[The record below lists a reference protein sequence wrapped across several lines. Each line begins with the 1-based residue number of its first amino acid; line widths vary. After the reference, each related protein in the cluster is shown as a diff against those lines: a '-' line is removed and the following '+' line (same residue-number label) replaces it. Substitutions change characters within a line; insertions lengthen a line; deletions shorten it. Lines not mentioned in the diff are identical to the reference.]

1 LSFEISF
8 ARFAAIAA
16 VVPPAKARKL
26 ASTHLKKTGKPDF
39 GLLIMMSFCGPTED
53 TTLKLGAAK
62 PVLIKIKNQP
72 EEKPENLMI
81 ICLFLS
87 VEVWQ

>member
-1 LSFEISF
+1 
-8 ARFAAIAA
+8 
-16 VVPPAKARKL
+16 
-26 ASTHLKKTGKPDF
+26 
-39 GLLIMMSFCGPTED
+39 MMSFSRPTED
-53 TTLKLGAAK
+53 TALKFEVAK

-87 VEVWQ
+87 AGVWQ

>member
-1 LSFEISF
+1 MG
-8 ARFAAIAA
+8 
-16 VVPPAKARKL
+16 V
-26 ASTHLKKTGKPDF
+26 DF
-39 GLLIMMSFCGPTED
+39 ILLGALNLLMMSSSGPTED
-53 TTLKLGAAK
+53 TTLKPKVAK
-62 PVLIKIKNQP
+62 SVLIKIKNQP